1 MLRKLFAI
9 MLVSCFM
16 ASLSIAQAAQTS
28 NIGLI
33 DVQKV
38 FKEYKETSKAQ
49 KQLSKD
55 EESFKKDFE
64 ESQKKLKEAEEKSK
78 SKEDLEKLRKEL
90 EEKLSPK
97 RNLLLKLNEELTIRL
112 QKEIV
117 KSVQKV
123 ADKVGIDVVVD
134 KQVVIIGGMDLTD
147 LVITEL
153 NK

>member
-1 MLRKLFAI
+1 MLKKLFAI

-16 ASLSIAQAAQTS
+16 ATLALAQSAPSSSL
-28 NIGLI
+28 GFI

-49 KQLSKD
+49 KSLSKD

-64 ESQKKLKEAEEKSK
+64 DSQKTLKEAEEKGK
-78 SKEDLEKLRKEL
+78 SKEELEKMRKDL
-90 EEKLSPK
+90 EEKLNPK
-97 RNLLLKLNEELTIRL
+97 RSLLLKLNEELTVKL

-117 KSVQKV
+117 KAVQKV
-123 ADKVGIDVVVD
+123 SNKVGIDVVVD
-134 KQVVIIGGMDLTD
+134 KQVVIVGGMDLTD